1 MHSRGSAV
9 LTLLLVVLTLAGC
22 ATDVPAGEKPRQEL
36 TVYAAASLLNAFEDI
51 ATAFAEEH
59 PDIAMNPI
67 VADGSNTLVTQLL
80 AGAPADV
87 FASADE
93 TTMARAVDAGLVE
106 DATVFASNTLVIAVP
121 AGDPAGIRAPDDL
134 ARADV
139 TLVLCASEVP
149 CGAASRRLLSAWG
162 VDVTPASLEQNVSAV
177 LTKVAAGEA
186 DAGLVYRT
194 DVQGRDD
201 VDSVVPPGTDAVITR
216 SPIAA
221 LTASA
226 HPDAAAAF
234 VAFVTGEHGQ
244 KLLAKHGFGRP

>member
-1 MHSRGSAV
+1 VRFGGRVGAA
-9 LTLLLVVLTLAGC
+9 LLVAVTLSGC
-22 ATDVPAGEKPRQEL
+22 ATSPPPGDSPREEL
-36 TVYAAASLLNAFEDI
+36 TVYAAASLLSAFEEI
-51 ATAFAEEH
+51 AIAFADDYPE
-59 PDIAMNPI
+59 IVINPI
-67 VADGSNTLVTQLL
+67 VADGSNTLVTQLI
-80 AGAPADV
+80 AGAPADI

-93 TTMARAVDAGLVE
+93 STMARAADADLVG

-121 AGDPAGIRAPDDL
+121 AGNPARVRVPSDL
-134 ARADV
+134 ARAGV

-149 CGAASRRLLSAWG
+149 CGAASRQLLTAWG

-201 VDSVVPPGTDAVITR
+201 VESIAPSGADAVVTR

-226 HPDAAAAF
+226 HPEAAAAF
-234 VAFVTGEHGQ
+234 IAFVTGARGREI
-244 KLLAKHGFGRP
+244 LARHGFGTP